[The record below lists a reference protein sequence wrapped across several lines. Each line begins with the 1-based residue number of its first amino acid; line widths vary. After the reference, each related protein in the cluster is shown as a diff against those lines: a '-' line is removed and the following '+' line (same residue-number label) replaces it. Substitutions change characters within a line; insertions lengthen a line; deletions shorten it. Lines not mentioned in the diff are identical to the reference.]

1 MSRSIIELEMRLSE
15 HRAWRVKE
23 ISSVK
28 KLAELKDRSVVE
40 KEFFCRAGAALFYAH
55 WEGFVKRACE
65 EYLKYISYQKL
76 EFDQMADFVA
86 TNIVYS
92 KIKNGNIREASE
104 SIVKLI
110 FDDIKS
116 KPYLD
121 PKNLIDTESNL
132 SSRVFTKTMKVVGIP
147 ISGFE
152 TKLKAIDSILG
163 SRNPIAHGAKG
174 DVDVQRLAEIGDLV
188 IGLTGSLKDEI
199 ENAAQSKIYRR
210 AT

>member
-86 TNIVYS
+86 SNIIYT
-92 KIKNGNIREASE
+92 KIKNNNNRECSD

-110 FDDIKS
+110 FEDIKS

-132 SSRVFTKTMKVVGIP
+132 SSRVFTKTMKVIGIP
-147 ISGFE
+147 ISGAPPLTVDFGQ
-152 TKLKAIDSILG
+152 AASICALQAPDRCISG
-163 SRNPIAHGAKG
+163 
-174 DVDVQRLAEIGDLV
+174 
-188 IGLTGSLKDEI
+188 
-199 ENAAQSKIYRR
+199 
-210 AT
+210 